1 MPFEF
6 LEHEADIGIRAWDKT
21 LEKAFAAGGK
31 ALFEIMVDTKKVRKE
46 AAVEISCEARDIPA
60 LFVEWLNKLLSQAD
74 IKKMVFRD
82 FKIRSIETFGY
93 DLYRLR
99 GTAFGEKLN
108 PKKHTLKTEAK
119 AATYFGLK
127 YEFKN
132 GNHYLQCVID
142 V

>member
-1 MPFEF
+1 MPYEF

-21 LEKAFAAGGK
+21 LEKAFAKGAQ
-31 ALFEIMVDTKKVRKE
+31 ALFEIMVDIKKVKKVSSVGI
-46 AAVEISCEARDIPA
+46 ACEARDIPA
-60 LFVEWLNKLLSQAD
+60 LFVEWLNKLLTQAG

-82 FKIRSIETFGY
+82 FKVTSIEPFGY
-93 DLYRLR
+93 GVFKLK
-99 GTAFGEKLN
+99 GTAFGEKLD
-108 PKKHTLKTEAK
+108 PRRHTLKVEPK

-132 GNHYLQCVID
+132 GNYYLQCVID